1 VPYTY
6 VSKVTVPA
14 HAANHGLTIAYA
26 NYCGIEGDCDYFG
39 LSVIANPY
47 GEVVA
52 QAGAG
57 PTLLVADVPIG
68 FDPARLS
75 TQARDFR
82 MI

>member
-1 VPYTY
+1 MPYNY
-6 VSKVTVPA
+6 VSNVTVPA

-26 NYCGIEGDCDYFG
+26 NYSGVEGDCDYCG

-57 PTLLVADVPIG
+57 PTLLVADVPVG

-75 TQARDFR
+75 TQAVDFR
-82 MI
+82 KV